1 MAALFAAI
9 GTLPYWL
16 YTQRWV
22 IEITGAGFVPMCFL
36 QAFWTWLFVWIAIR
50 WLRASV
56 QSRCSSRLGPA
67 IIIPLVF
74 VGVEVVT
81 RPAEADRTELV
92 TALLQGARAH
102 VARAVFMVQK
112 EMADRIVAPPGNK
125 TYGALSVMLQSFA
138 ACRTV
143 VQAPAGAFTPAP
155 KVDSAVV
162 RLDFTAAPALD
173 IPDEEHY
180 RAVVHAA
187 FGQRRKTLRN
197 ALRAVYAEAAVDA
210 ALAATGIDGVRRGET
225 LTLVADGWV
234 QPRGGA
240 VAPGDIDAGA
250 WLFDDEAFKLVPPE
264 KAKDFATV
272 YKVQSPRGPIR
283 ISLPL
288 SFGLKRLGPL
298 LLGFAQRHPEISLD
312 MDYTDRRVN
321 LIEEGVDLSIRITA
335 RLDPGDVAR
344 RIGSS
349 RLIVVASPDY
359 LARHGMPQHPDE
371 LADHECL
378 GYTAGGSS
386 QAWTFVVDG
395 QTRSVAIRSRINA
408 GNGDVLAEAAALG
421 MGIACQ
427 PDFIVDSFIASGRVR
442 AILADFP
449 APDRPV
455 SHSVAP

>member
-1 MAALFAAI
+1 MDRLDAMQMFIRVAELGSFSAAAL
-9 GTLPYWL
+9 
-16 YTQRWV
+16 Q
-22 IEITGAGFVPMCFL
+22 
-36 QAFWTWLFVWIAIR
+36 
-50 WLRASV
+50 
-56 QSRCSSRLGPA
+56 LGVA
-67 IIIPLVF
+67 RSA
-74 VGVEVVT
+74 VT
-81 RPAEADRTELV
+81 RQVAALEAHLGTKLMARSTRRLSLTSAGTAYLEKCRVILNLV
-92 TALLQGARAH
+92 
-102 VARAVFMVQK
+102 
-112 EMADRIVAPPGNK
+112 
-125 TYGALSVMLQSFA
+125 
-138 ACRTV
+138 
-143 VQAPAGAFTPAP
+143 
-155 KVDSAVV
+155 
-162 RLDFTAAPALD
+162 
-173 IPDEEHY
+173 
-180 RAVVHAA
+180 
-187 FGQRRKTLRN
+187 
-197 ALRAVYAEAAVDA
+197 EAAE
-210 ALAATGIDGVRRGET
+210 TGIAEER
-225 LTLVADGWV
+225 
-234 QPRGGA
+234 
-240 VAPGDIDAGA
+240 
-250 WLFDDEAFKLVPPE
+250 
-264 KAKDFATV
+264 
-272 YKVQSPRGPIR
+272 QSPRGPIR

-359 LARHGMPQHPDE
+359 LARHGTPQHPDE

-395 QTRSVAIRSRINA
+395 QTRNVAIRSRINA

-449 APDRPV
+449 APELGIHVVLPGNRHVPHRVRVLMDFLAEEMR
-455 SHSVAP
+455 SGASRS